1 MAAAAQG
8 APVTGPRIRRLPDH
22 LVNKIAAGE
31 VVERPASVVKE
42 LVENALDAL
51 GTQVTVDLRDAGRA
65 LIRVTDDGLGMS
77 SDEVDLALLRH
88 ATSKLATDADLDAI
102 TTLGFRGE
110 ALPAICAV
118 TRFSVLSCPRGSET
132 GTLVRGEGG
141 GVSEKLLV
149 PAPAG
154 TTVEAQDLFF
164 NTPARLKFLKSA
176 PAEVA
181 ATLRLLEATALAH
194 LEVHFRVS
202 HNGRAVLGAPRART
216 LRDRVG
222 ALWGFERAGGLLDVL
237 RKDGPLAVSG
247 LIAPPRLARGSRD
260 EIVLIVNGRPV
271 RDTQLTQTL
280 IEAYRP
286 LLSRDQFPVA
296 VLHLELPPQEVDVNV
311 HPTKAWVRFRA
322 PRQMQEILYRAVQD
336 ALRQFQ
342 VVQTQRGLRTEGG
355 NAAGAAGGG
364 GVAAGSFFIES
375 GGPEMAPALPQSAD
389 NPFGADI
396 RSGAD
401 ARAPAGQSLLFHE
414 APAAFGTVG
423 FGAVIGQLQDTF
435 IVSASDDEVF
445 FIDQHVAH
453 ERVLFERLLRD
464 LDAGPLA
471 SQELLFPQPVELGSG
486 QAELVAEWTP
496 TLEGL
501 GFGLEGWSGSTVVL
515 RAVPALLRGQEPRR
529 LIESLIEDVNRPR
542 KGEPVP
548 LLHRAL
554 SFVACHAA
562 IKAHAPLQREEMAR
576 LIADLAITQTPY
588 FCPHGRPIVS
598 RLSLRDIKR
607 ELGRTW

>member
-1 MAAAAQG
+1 MS
-8 APVTGPRIRRLPDH
+8 PPRIRRLPDH

-51 GTQVTVDLRDAGRA
+51 STQVTVDLRDAGRA
-65 LIRVTDDGLGMS
+65 LIRVSDDGIGMS

-88 ATSKLATDADLDAI
+88 ATSKLASDADLEAI

-118 TRFSVLSCPRGSET
+118 TRFSVLSCPRGADT

-141 GVSEKLLV
+141 TVNEKLLV
-149 PAPAG
+149 AAPAG

-164 NTPARLKFLKSA
+164 NTPARLKFMKNAQS
-176 PAEVA
+176 EVA
-181 ATLRLLEATALAH
+181 AALRLLEAIALAH
-194 LEVHFRVS
+194 QDVHFRVS
-202 HNGRAVLGAPRART
+202 HNGRPALAAPRARS
-216 LRDRVG
+216 LRDRIG
-222 ALWGFERAGGLLDVL
+222 ALWGFERAGKLLEVE

-247 LIAPPRLARGSRD
+247 LIAPPQLARGNRD

-271 RDTQLTQTL
+271 RDTQLGQTL

-286 LLSRDQFPVA
+286 LLARDQFPVA

-311 HPTKAWVRFRA
+311 HPTKAWVRFRS
-322 PRQMQEILYRAVQD
+322 PRQIQEILYRAVHD
-336 ALRQFQ
+336 ALRQSQ
-342 VVQTQRGLRTEGG
+342 VVQPQRGLARAVAPDGLTAPERESADGG
-355 NAAGAAGGG
+355 SAGAM
-364 GVAAGSFFIES
+364 S
-375 GGPEMAPALPQSAD
+375 GPPHSMEGLPVDMPST
-389 NPFGADI
+389 
-396 RSGAD
+396 D
-401 ARAPAGQSLLFHE
+401 AQTRLFHE
-414 APAAFGTVG
+414 PPARFTTADFGT
-423 FGAVIGQLQDTF
+423 VIGQLQDTF
-435 IVSASDDEVF
+435 IVTASDDEIF
-445 FIDQHVAH
+445 FLDQHVAH
-453 ERVLFERLLRD
+453 ERVLFERLLGE

-471 SQELLFPQPVELGSG
+471 SQELLFPQPVELGAG
-486 QAELVAEWTP
+486 QAALVQEWTE

-501 GFGLEGWSGSTVVL
+501 GFRLEGWSGSTVVL
-515 RAVPALLRGQEPRR
+515 RAVPGLLRGQEPRR
-529 LIESLIEDVNRPR
+529 LIEALVEDVNRPR
-542 KGEPVP
+542 KGEPQP

-576 LIADLAITQTPY
+576 LIADLAVTKTPY

>member
-1 MAAAAQG
+1 VSG
-8 APVTGPRIRRLPDH
+8 SRIRRLPDH

-51 GTQVTVDLRDAGRA
+51 CTQVTVDLRDAGRA
-65 LIRVTDDGLGMS
+65 LIRVTDDGVGMS

-118 TRFSVLSCPRGSET
+118 TRFSVLSCPRGADT

-141 GVSEKLLV
+141 TVSEKLLV
-149 PAPAG
+149 AAPAG

-164 NTPARLKFLKSA
+164 NTPARLKFMKSA
-176 PAEVA
+176 QSEVA
-181 ATLRLLEATALAH
+181 AALRLLEAIALAH
-194 LEVHFRVS
+194 QDVHFRVS
-202 HNGRAVLGAPRART
+202 HNGRPALGAPRARS
-216 LRDRVG
+216 LRDRIG
-222 ALWGFERAGGLLDVL
+222 ALWGFERAGKLLEVE

-247 LIAPPRLARGSRD
+247 LIAPPQLARGNRD

-271 RDTQLTQTL
+271 RDTQLSQTL

-286 LLSRDQFPVA
+286 LLARDQFPVA

-311 HPTKAWVRFRA
+311 HPTKAWVRFRS
-322 PRQMQEILYRAVQD
+322 PRQIQEILYRAVQD
-336 ALRQFQ
+336 ALRQAH
-342 VVQTQRGLRTEGG
+342 VVQPQRGLAGTTAPGG
-355 NAAGAAGGG
+355 PTAPERESADWGSAGA
-364 GVAAGSFFIES
+364 IS
-375 GGPEMAPALPQSAD
+375 GPPHLIDGLPADMPSAD
-389 NPFGADI
+389 AQT
-396 RSGAD
+396 R
-401 ARAPAGQSLLFHE
+401 LFHE
-414 APAAFGTVG
+414 PPAAFTTAN
-423 FGAVIGQLQDTF
+423 FGSVIGQLQDTF
-435 IVSASDDEVF
+435 IVSASDDEIF
-445 FIDQHVAH
+445 FLDQHVAH
-453 ERVLFERLLRD
+453 ERVLFERLLAD

-471 SQELLFPQPVELGSG
+471 SQELLFPQPLELGAG
-486 QAELVAEWTP
+486 QAALVQEWTE
-496 TLEGL
+496 TLDGL
-501 GFGLEGWSGSTVVL
+501 GFRLEGWSGSTVVL

-529 LIESLIEDVNRPR
+529 LIEALVEDVDRPR
-542 KGEPVP
+542 KGEPQP

-562 IKAHAPLQREEMAR
+562 IKAHAPLQREEMTR
-576 LIADLAITQTPY
+576 LIADLAVTKTPY

>member
-1 MAAAAQG
+1 VSA
-8 APVTGPRIRRLPDH
+8 PRIRRLPDH

-51 GTQVTVDLRDAGRA
+51 ATQVTVDLRDAGRA
-65 LIRVTDDGLGMS
+65 LIRVTDDGVGMS
-77 SDEVDLALLRH
+77 SDEVALALLRH
-88 ATSKLATDADLDAI
+88 ATSKLAADADLDAI

-149 PAPAG
+149 PAPVG

-181 ATLRLLEATALAH
+181 AALRLLEATALAH
-194 LEVHFRVS
+194 LEVHFRVT

-222 ALWGFERAGGLLDVL
+222 ALWGFERAAGLLDVR

-322 PRQMQEILYRAVQD
+322 PRQIQEIVYRAVQD

-342 VVQTQRGLRTEGG
+342 VVQAQRGLRTEGG
-355 NAAGAAGGG
+355 GAVGAAGG
-364 GVAAGSFFIES
+364 GVAAGSISIER
-375 GGPEMAPALPQSAD
+375 GGPETAPALPLAAD
-389 NPFGADI
+389 GPSD
-396 RSGAD
+396 AD
-401 ARAPAGQSLLFHE
+401 ARLGADNRSGQALLFRE
-414 APAAFGTVG
+414 PMADFRAPG
-423 FGAVIGQLQDTF
+423 FGAVVGQLQDTF

-529 LIESLIEDVNRPR
+529 LIESLVEDVNRPR

-598 RLSLRDIKR
+598 RLSLKDIKR

>member
-1 MAAAAQG
+1 MS
-8 APVTGPRIRRLPDH
+8 GPRIRRLPDH

-51 GTQVTVDLRDAGRA
+51 CTQVTVELRDAGRA
-65 LIRVTDDGLGMS
+65 LIRVTDDGVGMS

-118 TRFSVLSCPRGSET
+118 TRFSVLSCPRGADT

-141 GVSEKLLV
+141 TINEKLLV
-149 PAPAG
+149 AAPAG

-164 NTPARLKFLKSA
+164 NTPARLKFMKSA
-176 PAEVA
+176 QSEVA
-181 ATLRLLEATALAH
+181 AAMRLLEAIALAH
-194 LEVHFRVS
+194 QDVHFRVT
-202 HNGRAVLGAPRART
+202 HNGRPALGAPRARS
-216 LRDRVG
+216 LRDRIG
-222 ALWGFERAGGLLDVL
+222 ALWGFERAGKLLEVE

-247 LIAPPRLARGSRD
+247 LVAPPQLSRGNRD

-286 LLSRDQFPVA
+286 LLARDQFPVA

-311 HPTKAWVRFRA
+311 HPTKAWVRFRS
-322 PRQMQEILYRAVQD
+322 PRQIQEILYRAVKD
-336 ALRQFQ
+336 ALHQAQ
-342 VVQTQRGLRTEGG
+342 VVQPQRGL
-355 NAAGAAGGG
+355 AGAIAPDGLTAPERQPADCGSAGAISGPPHL
-364 GVAAGSFFIES
+364 IE
-375 GGPEMAPALPQSAD
+375 GLPSD
-389 NPFGADI
+389 MPSTGAQT
-396 RSGAD
+396 R
-401 ARAPAGQSLLFHE
+401 LFHE
-414 APAAFGTVG
+414 PPAPFTTANFGN
-423 FGAVIGQLQDTF
+423 VIGQLQDTF
-435 IVSASDDEVF
+435 VVSATDEEIF
-445 FIDQHVAH
+445 FLDQHVAH
-453 ERVLFERLLRD
+453 ERVIFERLLAD

-471 SQELLFPQPVELGSG
+471 SQELLFPQPLELGAG
-486 QAELVAEWTP
+486 QAALVQEWTE

-501 GFGLEGWSGSTVVL
+501 GFRLEGWSGSTVVL

-529 LIESLIEDVNRPR
+529 LIEALVEDVDRPR
-542 KGEPVP
+542 KGEPQP

-576 LIADLAITQTPY
+576 LIADLAVTKTPY

>member
-1 MAAAAQG
+1 
-8 APVTGPRIRRLPDH
+8 VTAPRIRRLPDH

-51 GTQVTVDLRDAGRA
+51 STAVTVDLRDAGRG
-65 LIRVTDDGLGMS
+65 LIRVTDDGTGMS

-102 TTLGFRGE
+102 VTLGFRGE

-118 TRFSVLSCPRGSET
+118 TRFSVLSCPRGADT

-141 GVSEKLLV
+141 AVAEKLLV

-176 PAEVA
+176 QSELA
-181 ATLRLLEATALAH
+181 AALRLLEATALAH
-194 LEVHFRVS
+194 LEVQFRVT
-202 HNGRAVLGAPRART
+202 HNGRPALGAPRART
-216 LRDRVG
+216 LRDRIG
-222 ALWGFERAGGLLDVL
+222 ALWGFERAGRLLEVE

-247 LIAPPRLARGSRD
+247 LVAPPQLARGSRD

-286 LLSRDQFPVA
+286 LLARDQFPVA

-311 HPTKAWVRFRA
+311 HPTKAWVRFRSL
-322 PRQMQEILYRAVQD
+322 RQVQEILYRAVQD
-336 ALRQFQ
+336 ALRSSQ
-342 VVQTQRGLRTEGG
+342 VVQGQRGLTREG
-355 NAAGAAGGG
+355 
-364 GVAAGSFFIES
+364 
-375 GGPEMAPALPQSAD
+375 EMAPERVSAD
-389 NPFGADI
+389 WGSAGAISGPPQLNELLPADMADPEAQTRLFQEPQAPFAV
-396 RSGAD
+396 
-401 ARAPAGQSLLFHE
+401 
-414 APAAFGTVG
+414 AAFGS
-423 FGAVIGQLQDTF
+423 VIGQLQDTF
-435 IVSASDDEVF
+435 VVSATEAEVF
-445 FIDQHVAH
+445 FVDQHVAH
-453 ERVLFERLLRD
+453 ERVLFERLLRE

-471 SQELLFPQPVELGSG
+471 SQELLFPQPVELGPG
-486 QAELVAEWTP
+486 QAGLVQEWASA
-496 TLEGL
+496 LEGL
-501 GFGLEGWSGSTVVL
+501 GFALEGWSGSTVVL
-515 RAVPALLRGQEPRR
+515 RAVPAILRGQEPQR
-529 LIESLIEDVNRPR
+529 LIESLVEDVNRPR
-542 KGEPVP
+542 RGEPAP

-554 SFVACHAA
+554 AFVACRAA
-562 IKAHAPLQREEMAR
+562 IKAHAPLLREEMTR
-576 LIADLAITQTPY
+576 LLADLAETQTPY

-598 RLSLRDIKR
+598 RLSLKDIKR
-607 ELGRTW
+607 DLGRTW

>member
-1 MAAAAQG
+1 MT
-8 APVTGPRIRRLPDH
+8 VPRIRRLPDH

-51 GTQVTVDLRDAGRA
+51 STQVTVDLRDAGRA
-65 LIRVTDDGLGMS
+65 LIRVTDDGVGMS
-77 SDEVDLALLRH
+77 TDEVDLALLRH

-118 TRFSVLSCPRGSET
+118 ARFSVLSCPRGGET

-141 GVSEKLLV
+141 TVSEKLLV
-149 PAPAG
+149 AAPAG

-181 ATLRLLEATALAH
+181 AALRLLEATALAH

-202 HNGRAVLGAPRART
+202 HNGRPVLGAPRART

-222 ALWGFERAGGLLDVL
+222 ALWGFERAGRLLDVL

-247 LIAPPRLARGSRD
+247 LIAPPQLARGSRD

-271 RDTQLTQTL
+271 RDTQLAQSL

-322 PRQMQEILYRAVQD
+322 PRQIQEMLYRAVQD
-336 ALRQFQ
+336 ALRQYQ
-342 VVQTQRGLRTEGG
+342 VVQPQRGLRTEGG
-355 NAAGAAGGG
+355 GAVGAAGG
-364 GVAAGSFFIES
+364 GVAAGSFPIES

-389 NPFGADI
+389 SP
-396 RSGAD
+396 SGAD
-401 ARAPAGQSLLFHE
+401 NRPRAGQALLFHE
-414 APAAFGTVG
+414 SPAQFGAPA

-471 SQELLFPQPVELGSG
+471 SQELLFPQPVELGAG
-486 QAELVAEWTP
+486 QAGLVAEWAP

-529 LIESLIEDVNRPR
+529 LIESLVEDVNRPR

-562 IKAHAPLQREEMAR
+562 IKAHAALQREEMAR
-576 LIADLAITQTPY
+576 LIADLAVTRTPY

>member
-1 MAAAAQG
+1 VTAA
-8 APVTGPRIRRLPDH
+8 RIRRLPDH
-22 LVNKIAAGE
+22 LINKIAAGE

-42 LVENALDAL
+42 LVENSLDAL
-51 GTQVTVDLRDAGRA
+51 STQVTVDLKDAGRA
-65 LIRVTDDGLGMS
+65 LIRVTDDGVGMS
-77 SDEVDLALLRH
+77 ADEVDLALLRH
-88 ATSKLATDADLDAI
+88 ATSKLANDADLDAI
-102 TTLGFRGE
+102 VTLGFRGE

-118 TRFSVLSCPRGSET
+118 TRFSVCSCPRGSDT

-141 GVSEKLLV
+141 TVSEKLLV
-149 PAPAG
+149 AASAG

-176 PAEVA
+176 QSEVA
-181 ATLRLLEATALAH
+181 AAMRLLEAIALAH
-194 LEVHFRVS
+194 LEVHFRVA
-202 HNGRAVLGAPRART
+202 HNGRPALGAPRART

-222 ALWGFERAGGLLDVL
+222 ALWGFERATRLLEVE
-237 RKDGPLAVSG
+237 RKDGPFAVSG
-247 LIAPPRLARGSRD
+247 LIAPPQLARGNRD

-286 LLSRDQFPVA
+286 LLARDQFPVA
-296 VLHLELPPQEVDVNV
+296 VLRLELPPQEVDVNV
-311 HPTKAWVRFRA
+311 HPTKAWVRFRS
-322 PRQMQEILYRAVQD
+322 PRQIQEMLYRAVQD
-336 ALRQFQ
+336 ALRQQQ
-342 VVQTQRGLRTEGG
+342 VVQAQRGLRTEGG
-355 NAAGAAGGG
+355 NTVGTTGEPAAAARVSADWGSAGA
-364 GVAAGSFFIES
+364 IS
-375 GGPEMAPALPQSAD
+375 GPPQMKEGRPADMPS
-389 NPFGADI
+389 P
-396 RSGAD
+396 D
-401 ARAPAGQSLLFHE
+401 AQTLLFREAPAGFT
-414 APAAFGTVG
+414 AAN

-453 ERVLFERLLRD
+453 ERVLFERLLRE
-464 LDAGPLA
+464 LEAGPLA
-471 SQELLFPQPVELGSG
+471 SQELLFPQPFELGAG
-486 QAELVAEWTP
+486 QAGLVQEWAT

-515 RAVPALLRGQEPRR
+515 RAVPSLLRGQEPQR
-529 LIESLIEDVNRPR
+529 LIEALVEDVNRPR
-542 KGEPVP
+542 KGEAVP

-562 IKAHAPLQREEMAR
+562 IKAHAPLQREEMER
-576 LIADLAITQTPY
+576 LIADLASTQTPY

-607 ELGRTW
+607 DLGRTW

>member
-1 MAAAAQG
+1 MS
-8 APVTGPRIRRLPDH
+8 VPRIRRLPDH

-65 LIRVTDDGLGMS
+65 LIRVTDDGVGMS
-77 SDEVDLALLRH
+77 SEEVDLALLRH

-118 TRFSVLSCPRGSET
+118 TRFSVLSCLRGADT

-141 GVSEKLLV
+141 SIGEKLLV

-154 TTVEAQDLFF
+154 TTVEAEDLFF

-176 PAEVA
+176 PSEMA
-181 ATLRLLEATALAH
+181 AALRLLEATALAH

-202 HNGRAVLGAPRART
+202 HNGRPALGAPRARS

-222 ALWGFERAGGLLDVL
+222 ALWGFERAGRLLEVQ

-247 LIAPPRLARGSRD
+247 LIAPPQLARGSRD

-286 LLSRDQFPVA
+286 LLARDHYPVA

-311 HPTKAWVRFRA
+311 HPTKAWVRFRS
-322 PRQMQEILYRAVQD
+322 PRQIQEILYRSVQD
-336 ALRQFQ
+336 ALRSSQ
-342 VVQTQRGLRTEGG
+342 VVQGQRGLTGPTAEAAPERLSVPEGASAAWG
-355 NAAGAAGGG
+355 SAGA
-364 GVAAGSFFIES
+364 IS
-375 GGPEMAPALPQSAD
+375 GPPQLKEGLPADMPTPEAQT
-389 NPFGADI
+389 G
-396 RSGAD
+396 
-401 ARAPAGQSLLFHE
+401 LFRE
-414 APAAFGTVG
+414 PAAAFAAADFGS
-423 FGAVIGQLQDTF
+423 VIGQLQDTF
-435 IVSASDDEVF
+435 VVSATETEVF

-453 ERVLFERLLRD
+453 ERVLFERLLRE

-471 SQELLFPQPVELGSG
+471 SQELLFPQAVELGAG
-486 QAELVAEWTP
+486 QAGLVQEWAS

-501 GFGLEGWSGSTVVL
+501 GFALEGWSGSTVVL

-529 LIESLIEDVNRPR
+529 LIESLVEDVTRPR

-607 ELGRTW
+607 DLGRTW

>member
-1 MAAAAQG
+1 
-8 APVTGPRIRRLPDH
+8 VTAPRIRRLPDH

-51 GTQVTVDLRDAGRA
+51 STAVTVDLRDAGRG
-65 LIRVTDDGLGMS
+65 LIRVTDDGTGMS

-102 TTLGFRGE
+102 VTLGFRGE

-118 TRFSVLSCPRGSET
+118 TRFSVLSCPRGADT

-141 GVSEKLLV
+141 AVAEKLLV

-176 PAEVA
+176 QSELA
-181 ATLRLLEATALAH
+181 AALRLLEATALAH
-194 LEVHFRVS
+194 LEVQFRVT
-202 HNGRAVLGAPRART
+202 HNGRPALGAPRART
-216 LRDRVG
+216 LRDRIG
-222 ALWGFERAGGLLDVL
+222 ALWGFERAGRLLEVE

-247 LIAPPRLARGSRD
+247 LVAPPQLARGSRD

-286 LLSRDQFPVA
+286 LLARDQFPVA

-311 HPTKAWVRFRA
+311 HPTKAWVRFRSL
-322 PRQMQEILYRAVQD
+322 RQVQEILYRAVQD
-336 ALRQFQ
+336 ALRSSQ
-342 VVQTQRGLRTEGG
+342 VVQGQRGLTREG
-355 NAAGAAGGG
+355 
-364 GVAAGSFFIES
+364 
-375 GGPEMAPALPQSAD
+375 EMAPERVSAD
-389 NPFGADI
+389 WGSAGAI
-396 RSGAD
+396 SGPPQLNELLPAD
-401 ARAPAGQSLLFHE
+401 MADPEAQTRLFHE
-414 APAAFGTVG
+414 PQAPFAVAAFGS
-423 FGAVIGQLQDTF
+423 VIGQLQDTF
-435 IVSASDDEVF
+435 VVSATEAEVF
-445 FIDQHVAH
+445 FVDQHVAH
-453 ERVLFERLLRD
+453 ERVLFERLLRE

-471 SQELLFPQPVELGSG
+471 SQELLFPQPVELGPG
-486 QAELVAEWTP
+486 QAGLVQEWASA
-496 TLEGL
+496 LEGL
-501 GFGLEGWSGSTVVL
+501 GFALEGWSGSTVVL
-515 RAVPALLRGQEPRR
+515 RAVPAILRGQEPQR
-529 LIESLIEDVNRPR
+529 LIESLVEDVNRPR
-542 KGEPVP
+542 RGEPAP

-554 SFVACHAA
+554 AFVACRAA
-562 IKAHAPLQREEMAR
+562 IKAHAPLLREEMTR
-576 LIADLAITQTPY
+576 LLADLAETQTPY

-598 RLSLRDIKR
+598 RLSLKDIKR
-607 ELGRTW
+607 DLGRTW

>member
-1 MAAAAQG
+1 
-8 APVTGPRIRRLPDH
+8 VTVSRIRRLPDH

-31 VVERPASVVKE
+31 VVERPASVAKE

-51 GTQVTVDLRDAGRA
+51 ATQVTVDLRDAGRA
-65 LIRVTDDGLGMS
+65 LIRVTDDGIGMS

-88 ATSKLATDADLDAI
+88 ATSKLAADEDLDAI

-118 TRFSVLSCPRGSET
+118 TRFSLLSCPRGTDT

-141 GVSEKLLV
+141 AVTEKLLV
-149 PAPAG
+149 LAPAG

-176 PAEVA
+176 PSEVA
-181 ATLRLLEATALAH
+181 AASRLLEAIALAH

-222 ALWGFERAGGLLDVL
+222 ALWGFERSGRLLDVL
-237 RKDGPLAVSG
+237 RKDGPFAVSG
-247 LIAPPRLARGSRD
+247 LIAPPQLARGNRD

-271 RDTQLTQTL
+271 RDTQLTQTV

-286 LLSRDQFPVA
+286 LLARDQFPVA
-296 VLHLELPPQEVDVNV
+296 VLHLELPPHEVDVNV

-322 PRQMQEILYRAVQD
+322 PRQIQEMLYRAVHD
-336 ALRQFQ
+336 ALRQQQ
-342 VVQTQRGLRTEGG
+342 VMAAQRGLRTVGDETV
-355 NAAGAAGGG
+355 GATGEPAD
-364 GVAAGSFFIES
+364 AGSFSFGH
-375 GGPEMAPALPQSAD
+375 GGLEIASALPHSAD
-389 NPFGADI
+389 SP
-396 RSGAD
+396 
-401 ARAPAGQSLLFHE
+401 APAGQSGPAGQSSLFREPE
-414 APAAFGTVG
+414 AQFGSAAFGS
-423 FGAVIGQLQDTF
+423 VIGQLQDTF

-471 SQELLFPQPVELGSG
+471 SQEVLFPQPVELGAG
-486 QAELVAEWTP
+486 QAGLVAEWAP
-496 TLEGL
+496 TLETL

-515 RAVPALLRGQEPRR
+515 RAVPALLRGREPQR
-529 LIESLIEDVNRPR
+529 LIESLVEDVNRPR

-576 LIADLAITQTPY
+576 LIADLAQTRTPY

-598 RLSLRDIKR
+598 RLSLRDIR
-607 ELGRTW
+607 RDLGRTW

>member
-1 MAAAAQG
+1 M
-8 APVTGPRIRRLPDH
+8 TTSRIRRLPDH

-51 GTQVTVDLRDAGRA
+51 STQVTVDLRDAGRA
-65 LIRVTDDGLGMS
+65 LIRVTDDGVGMS

-102 TTLGFRGE
+102 VTLGFRGE

-118 TRFSVLSCPRGSET
+118 TRFSVLSCPRGSDT

-141 GVSEKLLV
+141 AVAEKLLV

-176 PAEVA
+176 PSEVA
-181 ATLRLLEATALAH
+181 AALRLLEATALAH

-202 HNGRAVLGAPRART
+202 HNGRPALGAPRART
-216 LRDRVG
+216 LRDRIG
-222 ALWGFERAGGLLDVL
+222 ALWGFERAGKLLDVL

-247 LIAPPRLARGSRD
+247 LIAPPQLARGSRD

-286 LLSRDQFPVA
+286 LLARDQFPVA
-296 VLHLELPPQEVDVNV
+296 VLRLELPPQEVDVNV
-311 HPTKAWVRFRA
+311 HPTKAWVRFRS
-322 PRQMQEILYRAVQD
+322 PRQVQEILFRSVQD
-336 ALRQFQ
+336 ALRSSN
-342 VVQTQRGLRTEGG
+342 VVQGQRGLAVTDDRAPGDAT
-355 NAAGAAGGG
+355 
-364 GVAAGSFFIES
+364 GSFSFAS

-389 NPFGADI
+389 A
-396 RSGAD
+396 A
-401 ARAPAGQSLLFHE
+401 APAGQTSLFRE
-414 APAAFGTVG
+414 TPAPFSTADFGS
-423 FGAVIGQLQDTF
+423 VIGQLQDTF
-435 IVSASDDEVF
+435 IVSASEDEIF
-445 FIDQHVAH
+445 FLDQHVAH
-453 ERVLFERLLRD
+453 ERVLFERLLRE

-471 SQELLFPQPVELGSG
+471 SQELLFPQPVELGAG
-486 QAELVAEWTP
+486 QAALVREWAP

-501 GFGLEGWSGSTVVL
+501 GFRLEGWSGSTVVL
-515 RAVPALLRGQEPRR
+515 RAVPVLLKGQEARR
-529 LIESLIEDVNRPR
+529 LIESLVEDVNRPR

-576 LIADLAITQTPY
+576 LVADLATTQTPY

>member
-1 MAAAAQG
+1 MSA
-8 APVTGPRIRRLPDH
+8 PRIRRLPDH

-51 GTQVTVDLRDAGRA
+51 STQVTVDLRDAGRA
-65 LIRVTDDGLGMS
+65 LIRVTDDGIGMS

-181 ATLRLLEATALAH
+181 AALRLLEATALAH
-194 LEVHFRVS
+194 LDVHFRVT

-222 ALWGFERAGGLLDVL
+222 ALWGFERAAGLLDVL

-342 VVQTQRGLRTEGG
+342 VMQAQRGLRTEEGG
-355 NAAGAAGGG
+355 AVGAAGG
-364 GVAAGSFFIES
+364 GVAAGSLSIGR
-375 GGPEMAPALPQSAD
+375 GGPEMAPALPRSAD
-389 NPFGADI
+389 SPSDADN
-396 RSGAD
+396 RSG
-401 ARAPAGQSLLFHE
+401 APAGQALLFRE
-414 APAAFGTVG
+414 PDAAFRAVG

-453 ERVLFERLLRD
+453 ERVLFEGLLRD

-529 LIESLIEDVNRPR
+529 LIESLVEDVNRPR

-576 LIADLAITQTPY
+576 LIADLAIAQTPY

>member
-1 MAAAAQG
+1 VSAS
-8 APVTGPRIRRLPDH
+8 RIRRLPDH

-51 GTQVTVDLRDAGRA
+51 CTQVTVDLRDAGRA
-65 LIRVTDDGLGMS
+65 LIRVTDDGVGMS

-118 TRFSVLSCPRGSET
+118 TRFSVLSCPRGAET

-141 GVSEKLLV
+141 TVNEKLLV
-149 PAPAG
+149 AAPAG

-164 NTPARLKFLKSA
+164 NTPARLKFMKSA
-176 PAEVA
+176 QSEVA
-181 ATLRLLEATALAH
+181 AALRLLEAIALAH
-194 LEVHFRVS
+194 PDVHFRIS
-202 HNGRAVLGAPRART
+202 HNGRPALGAPRARS
-216 LRDRVG
+216 LRDRIG
-222 ALWGFERAGGLLDVL
+222 ALWGFERAGKLLEVE

-247 LIAPPRLARGSRD
+247 LIAPPQLARGNRD

-271 RDTQLTQTL
+271 RDTQLSQTL

-286 LLSRDQFPVA
+286 LLARDQFPIA

-311 HPTKAWVRFRA
+311 HPTKAWVRFRS
-322 PRQMQEILYRAVQD
+322 PRQVQEILYRAVHD
-336 ALRQFQ
+336 ALRQSQ
-342 VVQTQRGLRTEGG
+342 VVQTQRGLGG
-355 NAAGAAGGG
+355 LSGRGDAPGDTT
-364 GVAAGSFFIES
+364 GSFSIES

-389 NPFGADI
+389 D
-396 RSGAD
+396 
-401 ARAPAGQSLLFHE
+401 RAPAGQALLFHE
-414 APAAFGTVG
+414 APATFSAISFGS
-423 FGAVIGQLQDTF
+423 VIGQLQDTF
-435 IVSASDDEVF
+435 IVSATDDEIF
-445 FIDQHVAH
+445 FLDQHVAH
-453 ERVLFERLLRD
+453 ERVLFERLLGE

-471 SQELLFPQPVELGSG
+471 SQELLFPQPLELGAG
-486 QAELVAEWTP
+486 QAALVQEWTE

-501 GFGLEGWSGSTVVL
+501 GFRLEGWSGSTVVL
-515 RAVPALLRGQEPRR
+515 RAVPGLLRGQEPRR
-529 LIESLIEDVNRPR
+529 LIEALVEDVDRPR
-542 KGEPVP
+542 KGEPQP

-576 LIADLAITQTPY
+576 LIADLAVTKTPY

>member
-1 MAAAAQG
+1 MTA
-8 APVTGPRIRRLPDH
+8 PRIRRLPDH

-51 GTQVTVDLRDAGRA
+51 STQVTVDLRDAGRA
-65 LIRVTDDGLGMS
+65 LIRVTDDGVGMS
-77 SDEVDLALLRH
+77 TDEVDLALLRH

-118 TRFSVLSCPRGSET
+118 TRFSVLSCPRGAET

-141 GVSEKLLV
+141 TVSEKLLV
-149 PAPAG
+149 PAPVG

-181 ATLRLLEATALAH
+181 AALRLLEATALAH

-202 HNGRAVLGAPRART
+202 HNGRPVLGAPRART

-222 ALWGFERAGGLLDVL
+222 ALWGFERAGRLLDVL

-247 LIAPPRLARGSRD
+247 LIAPPQLARGNRD

-271 RDTQLTQTL
+271 RDTQLAQSL

-296 VLHLELPPQEVDVNV
+296 VLHFELPPQEVDVNV

-322 PRQMQEILYRAVQD
+322 PRQIQEMLYRAVHD
-336 ALRQFQ
+336 ALRQYQ
-342 VVQTQRGLRTEGG
+342 VVQPQRGLRAEGG
-355 NAAGAAGGG
+355 ETVGATGGG
-364 GVAAGSFFIES
+364 AAAGSFSIES

-389 NPFGADI
+389 NP
-396 RSGAD
+396 SGAD
-401 ARAPAGQSLLFHE
+401 TRFSADTGAPAGQSLLFHE
-414 APAAFGTVG
+414 APAAFGAVG

-471 SQELLFPQPVELGSG
+471 SQELLFPQPVELGAG
-486 QAELVAEWTP
+486 QAGLVAEWAP

-529 LIESLIEDVNRPR
+529 LIESLVEDVNRPR

-562 IKAHAPLQREEMAR
+562 VKAHAPLQREEMAR

>member
-1 MAAAAQG
+1 VAAALEG
-8 APVTGPRIRRLPDH
+8 ALVTTSRIRRLPDH

-51 GTQVTVDLRDAGRA
+51 STQVTVDLRDAGRA
-65 LIRVTDDGLGMS
+65 LIRVTDDGVGMS

-102 TTLGFRGE
+102 VTLGFRGE

-118 TRFSVLSCPRGSET
+118 TRFSVLSCPRGSDT

-141 GVSEKLLV
+141 AVAEKLLV

-176 PAEVA
+176 PSEVA
-181 ATLRLLEATALAH
+181 AALRLLEATALAH

-202 HNGRAVLGAPRART
+202 HNGRPALGAPRART
-216 LRDRVG
+216 LRDRIG
-222 ALWGFERAGGLLDVL
+222 ALWGFERAGKLLDVL

-247 LIAPPRLARGSRD
+247 LIAPPQLARGSRD

-286 LLSRDQFPVA
+286 LLARDQFPVA
-296 VLHLELPPQEVDVNV
+296 VLRLELPPQEVDVNV
-311 HPTKAWVRFRA
+311 HPTKAWVRFRS
-322 PRQMQEILYRAVQD
+322 PRQVQEILFRSVQD
-336 ALRQFQ
+336 ALRSSN
-342 VVQTQRGLRTEGG
+342 VVQGQRGLAVTDDRAPGDAT
-355 NAAGAAGGG
+355 
-364 GVAAGSFFIES
+364 GSFSFAS

-389 NPFGADI
+389 A
-396 RSGAD
+396 A
-401 ARAPAGQSLLFHE
+401 APAGQTSLFRE
-414 APAAFGTVG
+414 TPAPFSTADFGS
-423 FGAVIGQLQDTF
+423 VIGQLQDTF
-435 IVSASDDEVF
+435 IVSASEDEIF
-445 FIDQHVAH
+445 FLDQHVAH
-453 ERVLFERLLRD
+453 ERVLFERLLRE

-471 SQELLFPQPVELGSG
+471 SQELLFPQPVELGAG
-486 QAELVAEWTP
+486 QAALVREWAP

-501 GFGLEGWSGSTVVL
+501 GFRLEGWSGSTVVL
-515 RAVPALLRGQEPRR
+515 RAVPVLLKGQEARR
-529 LIESLIEDVNRPR
+529 LIESLVEDVNRPR

-576 LIADLAITQTPY
+576 LVADLATTQTPY

>member
-1 MAAAAQG
+1 MS
-8 APVTGPRIRRLPDH
+8 VSRIRRLPDH

-51 GTQVTVDLRDAGRA
+51 CTQVTVDLRDAGRT
-65 LIRVTDDGLGMS
+65 LIRVTDDGVGMS

-118 TRFSVLSCPRGSET
+118 TRFSVLSCPRGAET

-141 GVSEKLLV
+141 TVNEKLLV
-149 PAPAG
+149 AAPAG

-164 NTPARLKFLKSA
+164 NTPARLKFMKSA
-176 PAEVA
+176 QSEVA
-181 ATLRLLEATALAH
+181 AALRLLEAIALAH
-194 LEVHFRVS
+194 QDVHFRIS
-202 HNGRAVLGAPRART
+202 HNGRPALGAPRARS

-222 ALWGFERAGGLLDVL
+222 ALWGFERAGKLLEVE

-247 LIAPPRLARGSRD
+247 LVAPPQLSRGNRD

-271 RDTQLTQTL
+271 RDTQLTQTV

-286 LLSRDQFPVA
+286 LLARDQFPVA

-311 HPTKAWVRFRA
+311 HPTKAWVRFRS
-322 PRQMQEILYRAVQD
+322 PRQIQEILYRAVKD
-336 ALRQFQ
+336 ALHQAQ
-342 VVQTQRGLRTEGG
+342 VVQPQRGL
-355 NAAGAAGGG
+355 AGA
-364 GVAAGSFFIES
+364 I
-375 GGPEMAPALPQSAD
+375 APDGLTASE
-389 NPFGADI
+389 
-396 RSGAD
+396 
-401 ARAPAGQSLLFHE
+401 RAPADWGSAGAISGPPHLIEGLPADMPSGDAQTRLFHE
-414 APAAFGTVG
+414 PPAHFSTVSFGN
-423 FGAVIGQLQDTF
+423 VIGQLQDTF
-435 IVSASDDEVF
+435 VVSATDDEIF
-445 FIDQHVAH
+445 FLDQHVAH
-453 ERVLFERLLRD
+453 ERVIFERLLGD

-471 SQELLFPQPVELGSG
+471 SQELLFPQPVELGAG
-486 QAELVAEWTP
+486 QAALVQEWTE

-501 GFGLEGWSGSTVVL
+501 GFRLEGWSGSTVVL

-529 LIESLIEDVNRPR
+529 LIEALVEDVNRPR
-542 KGEPVP
+542 KGEPQP

-576 LIADLAITQTPY
+576 LIADLAVTKTPY

-607 ELGRTW
+607 EMGRTW